1 MIYEIENLN
10 SKIEDG
16 NFYLTFNNNLNK
28 NERFFLNLLIQVY
41 SKSDNLKIFLSEDIF
56 KKQFKISA
64 ENIQAFLERLSKKSV
79 TYNISIQEKRCIGT
93 LNLISSFFISN
104 DSITIFLPQELK
116 ESKKNKTLFSLL
128 NLKTIYNFKDKN
140 TFIFYSY
147 FFKNFILKKP
157 FDIEFEELKKILK
170 LEEKYDRFF
179 DFEKNVI
186 KNIIADLENL
196 FSLKCEKIK
205 IGHNINNKVIGFK
218 FFFGEYIWEEDE
230 NLKLKSVLFI
240 IKNDIVDAAEVYS
253 TLKEGIHNYG
263 YDTIY
268 KTCFRVKQNWKSSNM
283 NFDDYLKFTISNL
296 NNRDNEPK
304 VFIQKVF
311 SSSKEL
317 RKVFINEMEKIK
329 PNTLLD
335 STFFSNE
342 FLTSI
347 YNLKEDK
354 ILNFQNDLVSIIIN
368 WKKEKES
375 TIKIYLL

>member
-1 MIYEIENLN
+1 
-10 SKIEDG
+10 
-16 NFYLTFNNNLNK
+16 
-28 NERFFLNLLIQVY
+28 
-41 SKSDNLKIFLSEDIF
+41 
-56 KKQFKISA
+56 
-64 ENIQAFLERLSKKSV
+64 
-79 TYNISIQEKRCIGT
+79 
-93 LNLISSFFISN
+93 
-104 DSITIFLPQELK
+104 
-116 ESKKNKTLFSLL
+116 
-128 NLKTIYNFKDKN
+128 
-140 TFIFYSY
+140 
-147 FFKNFILKKP
+147 
-157 FDIEFEELKKILK
+157 
-170 LEEKYDRFF
+170 
-179 DFEKNVI
+179 
-186 KNIIADLENL
+186 
-196 FSLKCEKIK
+196 
-205 IGHNINNKVIGFK
+205 
-218 FFFGEYIWEEDE
+218 
-230 NLKLKSVLFI
+230 
-240 IKNDIVDAAEVYS
+240 
-253 TLKEGIHNYG
+253 
-263 YDTIY
+263 
-268 KTCFRVKQNWKSSNM
+268 M